1 MFKVFKIIAAFIYLN
16 ISHSG
21 SSICRACP
29 PGALCGGTVITP
41 CPRGAFETSNQCAP
55 CPAGTFT
62 AAVAQTACQSCLL
75 GSFSPPAATSCTRC
89 DPGRYAPSPDKCARC
104 PVGTYA
110 SGVAA
115 SACLQCSP
123 GSYQPKRGSIHCVG
137 CFKGSYS
144 TGVAAASVYECVG
157 RFPPRPTDPHCP
169 SGTHGSNCTQ
179 CAPGTYSPFIDAAA
193 CLKCP
198 FGTFSTAMGA
208 VTRATCAPCPYGS
221 FAAEGSGEAC
231 IANLDPLFCT
241 RKTL

>member
-1 MFKVFKIIAAFIYLN
+1 MYRQLFQIITSFIYLN
-16 ISHSG
+16 INRSG

-41 CPRGAFETSNQCAP
+41 CPRGTFESSNQCAP
-55 CPAGTFT
+55 CPAGTY
-62 AAVAQTACQSCLL
+62 AATMAQTACLSCPL
-75 GSFSPPAATSCTRC
+75 GSSSPPAATSCTRC
-89 DPGRYAPSPDKCARC
+89 EPGRYAPSPGKCVRC
-104 PVGTYA
+104 PAGTYA
-110 SGVAA
+110 SSA
-115 SACLQCSP
+115 SVCAQCSP
-123 GSYQPKRGSIHCVG
+123 GSYQPKRGSTQCIG

-157 RFPPRPTDPHCP
+157 RFPPRPTAGCP
-169 SGTHGSNCTQ
+169 VGTHGSNCTQ
-179 CAPGTYSPFIDAAA
+179 CAPGTYSPFIAAAA

-208 VTRATCAPCPYGS
+208 VTRATCAPCPHGG

-231 IANLDPLFCT
+231 IANPGPVFCT